1 MDLDALLAQRLATQH
16 LTSAPVEP
24 VAVVRD
30 AVAVQSQDA
39 PLARW
44 SIGMRSGCDD
54 SAVRAA
60 IDAGRLLRTHVL
72 RPTWHY
78 VVPED
83 LRWLLALSGERI
95 VRAMA
100 ARHRQLGITE
110 AVLERAFAVL
120 ADVLAGG
127 SALTRKQLHPLLPTT
142 AFPAQGQVVAHLLM
156 CAELRGLVCS
166 GPLAGQEHTYALLD
180 DIVPLGPQRD
190 RGRSREDLVRE
201 LTGRFF
207 AGHGPATPREL
218 ARWASV
224 TRTEVRA
231 ALADLELASTTVEGV
246 ELWWDPD
253 AVPAEQDPAEGAR
266 RAFLLSTFDEA
277 ILTYLTPSYPRL
289 EAHPWGDRPPTYA
302 QGGGGA
308 VICDLLEVGVWRRRT
323 SRTTT
328 RVQLDLSPAVSAEQ
342 REAIAVEAA
351 RLAAFE
357 GRELELVG

>member
-1 MDLDALLAQRLATQH
+1 MDLDTLLAQRLATQH
-16 LTSAPVEP
+16 LTSEPVEP
-24 VAVVRD
+24 VTVVRD

-39 PLARW
+39 HLARW
-44 SIGMRSGCDD
+44 AIGMRSACDD
-54 SAVRAA
+54 TVVRAA

-78 VVPED
+78 VVSED

-95 VRAMA
+95 VRSLG
-100 ARHRQLGITE
+100 ARHREVGITE

-127 SALTRKQLHPLLPTT
+127 AALTRRQLHSLLPTT
-142 AFPAQGQVVAHLLM
+142 AFPAQGQVVAHLLLV
-156 CAELRGLVCS
+156 AELRGLICS
-166 GPLAGQEHTYALLD
+166 GPLAGEEHTYALLD
-180 DIVPLGPQRD
+180 DMVPVGRQR
-190 RGRSREDLVRE
+190 RREDMVRE

-218 ARWASV
+218 ARWAAV
-224 TRTEVRA
+224 TQTEVRA
-231 ALADLELASTTVEGV
+231 ALADLDLASTVVEGV
-246 ELWWDPD
+246 ELWWDR
-253 AVPAEQDPAEGAR
+253 ATVPAEADGAR

-277 ILTYLTPSYPRL
+277 ILTYLSPSYLRL
-289 EAHPWGDRPPTYA
+289 DEHPWGDRPPTYA
-302 QGGGGA
+302 QVGGGA
-308 VICDLLEVGVWRRRT
+308 VVCDLLEVGVWKRRT

-328 RVQLDLSPAVSAEQ
+328 RVEIDLSPAVTADQ
-342 REAIAVEAA
+342 RDVIAVEAA

>member
-1 MDLDALLAQRLATQH
+1 MDLDTLLAQRLATQH
-16 LTSAPVEP
+16 LTSAPVGP
-24 VAVVRD
+24 VTVVRD
-30 AVAVQSQDA
+30 ALAVQSQDA
-39 PLARW
+39 HLARW
-44 SIGMRSGCDD
+44 AIGMRSASDD
-54 SAVRAA
+54 TVVRAA

-95 VRAMA
+95 VRSLA
-100 ARHRQLGITE
+100 ARHRQVGLTE

-120 ADVLAGG
+120 TDALTGG
-127 SALTRKQLHPLLPTT
+127 AALTRRQLHPLLPTT
-142 AFPAQGQVVAHLLM
+142 AFPAQGQVVAHLLLV
-156 CAELRGLVCS
+156 AELRGLICS
-166 GPLAGQEHTYALLD
+166 GPLAGEEHTYTLLD
-180 DIVPLGPQRD
+180 DVVPVGRE
-190 RGRSREDLVRE
+190 RSREELVRE

-218 ARWASV
+218 ARWAAV
-224 TRTEVRA
+224 TQTEVRA
-231 ALADLELASTTVEGV
+231 ALADLGLASTVVEGV

-253 AVPAEQDPAEGAR
+253 AVPAEAIPR

-277 ILTYLTPSYPRL
+277 ILTYLPPSYPRL
-289 EAHPWGDRPPTYA
+289 DEHPWGDRPPTYA
-302 QGGGGA
+302 QVGGGA
-308 VICDLLEVGVWRRRT
+308 VICDLMEVGVWKRRT

-328 RVQLDLSPAVSAEQ
+328 RVQLDLSPMVTADQ
-342 REAIAVEAA
+342 RGAIAVEAA